1 MAIKGEIVIGPDCP
15 GLTDAVVFVYLEDVS
30 LADAPANRIASF
42 KLTDVQHTAGQED
55 RVPFELAAEPSDPR
69 ASYVVR
75 AHVAPHGV
83 EDVQVGDLIT
93 TEFTP
98 VDPGQPIEG
107 VQIRVK
113 LVR

>member
-1 MAIKGEIVIGPDCP
+1 MTIKGEIVIDSECP
-15 GLTDAVVFVYLEDVS
+15 GLKDAVVFVYLEDVS

-75 AHVAPHGV
+75 AHVAPHGG
-83 EDVQVGDLIT
+83 EDVKVGDLIT

-98 VDPGQPIEG
+98 VGPGRPAEG
-107 VQIRVK
+107 VQVRVRP
-113 LVR
+113 VR